1 MKHEFKTTKTT
12 KNVNNLL
19 PATDE
24 ELGLELLE
32 FSEDMMLKGMEIAL
46 KKRTNIKKISVP
58 PINDSFYEKAFS
70 IIGKKHNIAA
80 ENVHK
85 YIYIL
90 MQEMLA
96 YSDEEMKRDLRKT
109 VGDATGSG
117 EKMPTLG
124 EFILYMYGVTRKN
137 KNVMRGVASWRHLC
151 FISINLRRK

>member
-32 FSEDMMLKGMEIAL
+32 FSEDMKLKGMEIAL

-124 EFILYMYGVTRKN
+124 EFILYMYGVTRKDY
-137 KNVMRGVASWRHLC
+137 
-151 FISINLRRK
+151 

>member
-46 KKRTNIKKISVP
+46 KKRTNIKKMSVP

-124 EFILYMYGVTRKN
+124 IFILYMYGVTRKEY
-137 KNVMRGVASWRHLC
+137 
-151 FISINLRRK
+151 

>member
-32 FSEDMMLKGMEIAL
+32 FSEDMMLKRMEIAL

-124 EFILYMYGVTRKN
+124 EFILYMYGVTRKDY
-137 KNVMRGVASWRHLC
+137 
-151 FISINLRRK
+151 

>member
-46 KKRTNIKKISVP
+46 KKRTNIKKMSVP

-124 EFILYMYGVTRKN
+124 EFILYMSGVTRKN
-137 KNVMRGVASWRHLC
+137 Y
-151 FISINLRRK
+151 

>member
-46 KKRTNIKKISVP
+46 KKRTNIKKMSVP

-70 IIGKKHNIAA
+70 IMGKKHNIAA

-124 EFILYMYGVTRKN
+124 EFILYMYGVTCKN
-137 KNVMRGVASWRHLC
+137 Y
-151 FISINLRRK
+151 

>member
-46 KKRTNIKKISVP
+46 KKRTNIKKMSVH

-137 KNVMRGVASWRHLC
+137 Y
-151 FISINLRRK
+151 

>member
-1 MKHEFKTTKTT
+1 MKHEFKTT

-46 KKRTNIKKISVP
+46 KKRTNIKKMSVP

-70 IIGKKHNIAA
+70 IIGEKHNIAA

-137 KNVMRGVASWRHLC
+137 Y
-151 FISINLRRK
+151 

>member
-46 KKRTNIKKISVP
+46 KKRTNIKKMSVP

-117 EKMPTLG
+117 EKMPTFG

-137 KNVMRGVASWRHLC
+137 Y
-151 FISINLRRK
+151 

>member
-46 KKRTNIKKISVP
+46 KKRTNIKKMSVP
-58 PINDSFYEKAFS
+58 TINDSFYEKAFS

-137 KNVMRGVASWRHLC
+137 Y
-151 FISINLRRK
+151 

>member
-58 PINDSFYEKAFS
+58 PINDSCYEKAFS
-70 IIGKKHNIAA
+70 IIGKKHNLAA

-124 EFILYMYGVTRKN
+124 EFILYMYGVTRKDY
-137 KNVMRGVASWRHLC
+137 
-151 FISINLRRK
+151 

>member
-46 KKRTNIKKISVP
+46 KKRTNIKKMSVP

-124 EFILYMYGVTRKN
+124 EFILYMYGVTRKDY
-137 KNVMRGVASWRHLC
+137 
-151 FISINLRRK
+151 

>member
-24 ELGLELLE
+24 ELELELLE

-46 KKRTNIKKISVP
+46 KKRTNIKKMSVP

-117 EKMPTLG
+117 EKMPILG

-137 KNVMRGVASWRHLC
+137 Y
-151 FISINLRRK
+151 

>member
-32 FSEDMMLKGMEIAL
+32 FSEDMMLKGMGIAL

-109 VGDATGSG
+109 VGDATGSD

-137 KNVMRGVASWRHLC
+137 Y
-151 FISINLRRK
+151 

>member
-46 KKRTNIKKISVP
+46 KKRTNIKKMSVP

-70 IIGKKHNIAA
+70 IMGKKHNIAA

-117 EKMPTLG
+117 EKIPTLG

-137 KNVMRGVASWRHLC
+137 Y
-151 FISINLRRK
+151 

>member
-46 KKRTNIKKISVP
+46 KKRTNIKKMSVP

-85 YIYIL
+85 SIYIL

-137 KNVMRGVASWRHLC
+137 Y
-151 FISINLRRK
+151 

>member
-90 MQEMLA
+90 MQEIQQRRTCCRDWQCISYESLRNRNNKDFQKLRCI
-96 YSDEEMKRDLRKT
+96 YSELVESPEE
-109 VGDATGSG
+109 
-117 EKMPTLG
+117 
-124 EFILYMYGVTRKN
+124 
-137 KNVMRGVASWRHLC
+137 
-151 FISINLRRK
+151 

>member
-46 KKRTNIKKISVP
+46 KKRTNIKKMSVP

-117 EKMPTLG
+117 EKMPILG

-137 KNVMRGVASWRHLC
+137 Y
-151 FISINLRRK
+151 

>member
-80 ENVHK
+80 EYVHK

-124 EFILYMYGVTRKN
+124 EFILYMYGVTRKDY
-137 KNVMRGVASWRHLC
+137 
-151 FISINLRRK
+151 

>member
-32 FSEDMMLKGMEIAL
+32 FSEDMMLKGREIAL

-124 EFILYMYGVTRKN
+124 EFILYMYGVTRKDY
-137 KNVMRGVASWRHLC
+137 
-151 FISINLRRK
+151 

>member
-46 KKRTNIKKISVP
+46 KKRTNIKKMSVP

-70 IIGKKHNIAA
+70 IMGKKHNIAA

-137 KNVMRGVASWRHLC
+137 Y
-151 FISINLRRK
+151 

>member
-96 YSDEEMKRDLRKT
+96 YSDEEMKTDLRKT

-124 EFILYMYGVTRKN
+124 EFILYMYGVTRKDY
-137 KNVMRGVASWRHLC
+137 
-151 FISINLRRK
+151 

>member
-109 VGDATGSG
+109 VGDVTGSG

-124 EFILYMYGVTRKN
+124 EFILYMYGVTRKDY
-137 KNVMRGVASWRHLC
+137 
-151 FISINLRRK
+151 

>member
-46 KKRTNIKKISVP
+46 KKRTNIIKMSVP

-137 KNVMRGVASWRHLC
+137 Y
-151 FISINLRRK
+151 